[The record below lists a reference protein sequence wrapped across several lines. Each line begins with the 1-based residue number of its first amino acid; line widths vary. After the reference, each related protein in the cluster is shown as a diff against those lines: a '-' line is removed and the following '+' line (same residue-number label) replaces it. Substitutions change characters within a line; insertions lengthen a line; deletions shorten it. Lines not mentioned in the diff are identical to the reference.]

1 MLFLRSIAIFLY
13 ATSIIAAPEQSPE
26 EPRGG
31 EQPRRRLGFYS
42 DFFSKDFP
50 FKKNFNNERRIHSH
64 NMESNI
70 LLANRSS
77 ISEEPDITNSSA
89 SEYTIESMNI
99 SASKVA
105 LDNVLHLIKYRFN
118 LDNKY
123 RAQVFSVAANLN
135 NNAWDIMKVL

>member
-31 EQPRRRLGFYS
+31 GQPRRRLGFYS
-42 DFFSKDFP
+42 DFFS
-50 FKKNFNNERRIHSH
+50 
-64 NMESNI
+64 
-70 LLANRSS
+70 
-77 ISEEPDITNSSA
+77 
-89 SEYTIESMNI
+89 TIESMNI